1 MNRNEF
7 IQRIM
12 NDDRIQSISIEI
24 TKDSP
29 KTINFEV
36 YVDGSIDDPVVIYYN
51 GEIASNQCEDHIALN
66 DTIPESEFFILPMT
80 ISEDMKKMF
89 REIEKKPVPV
99 KIEESTPSN
108 SSKPKTQNK
117 KK

>member
-29 KTINFEV
+29 KTINFEL
-36 YVDGSIDDPVVIYYN
+36 S
-51 GEIASNQCEDHIALN
+51 
-66 DTIPESEFFILPMT
+66 
-80 ISEDMKKMF
+80 
-89 REIEKKPVPV
+89 
-99 KIEESTPSN
+99 
-108 SSKPKTQNK
+108 
-117 KK
+117 